1 MCFQDVSFISI
12 SSIWLRHRFQIG
24 IKWFWEELI
33 IKFVFGRSSLLS
45 LSSSL
50 LSLLHLLE
58 WWMSP
63 VPEMSGRWILSE
75 EDTSPL
81 RRFAFSAKTG
91 TSFNH
96 LTFFGK
102 TGTFFGRWW
111 VICTWLIACVH
122 VLHTIVLFFRHLCW
136 LNGSIHVIY
145 TFKILLKLE
154 LRIKK
159 IMSPKFWETIL
170 NKNTV
175 NFYFLNV
182 TRHQKILPIE
192 LTC

>member
-1 MCFQDVSFISI
+1 MFFRVNKKWPRIAEPFRAVVAREHGDIFIVMI
-12 SSIWLRHRFQIG
+12 LVVIFLT
-24 IKWFWEELI
+24 WFYFENFRYYLCN
-33 IKFVFGRSSLLS
+33 LLACI
-45 LSSSL
+45 
-50 LSLLHLLE
+50 HY
-58 WWMSP
+58 
-63 VPEMSGRWILSE
+63 VPSH
-75 EDTSPL
+75 
-81 RRFAFSAKTG
+81 FAFSAKTG

-182 TRHQKILPIE
+182 TRHQKIWYVG
-192 LTC
+192 T

>member
-81 RRFAFSAKTG
+81 RRFRSSSLFVLMIAPFLVTMLVHKLYLVFIHLILYLEEYVISSSKPMWKCDNVG
-91 TSFNH
+91 T
-96 LTFFGK
+96 
-102 TGTFFGRWW
+102 
-111 VICTWLIACVH
+111 
-122 VLHTIVLFFRHLCW
+122 
-136 LNGSIHVIY
+136 
-145 TFKILLKLE
+145 
-154 LRIKK
+154 
-159 IMSPKFWETIL
+159 
-170 NKNTV
+170 
-175 NFYFLNV
+175 
-182 TRHQKILPIE
+182 
-192 LTC
+192 